1 MPSRSGRTVLVLLTP
16 EQHQALRA
24 VQAGPAPQGGTV
36 SPGRYLAAL
45 LDAELQRLAAE
56 RAQRANAAAAQVASL
71 YEQGRA
77 PARAV
82 GESEV
87 LTALAGA
94 TDPRVRERLKTVLVQ
109 VGQWSKQIRALA
121 IRWRCAGVE
130 QGEFESAG
138 MQGLLEAADRFDGR
152 PSGWP
157 TYATLWI
164 RRRIQELARAQGGP
178 IVMATHCEERRAR
191 RAGESRRAAGWA
203 PLDHQAA
210 APHEEDDPKRHAR
223 VVAAMKRL
231 PRELRAALA
240 PETRGKRKAAPALR
254 ERALE
259 ALRALLV

>member
-1 MPSRSGRTVLVLLTP
+1 MPTVLVLLTT
-16 EQHQALRA
+16 EQRQALRA

-36 SPGRYLAAL
+36 SPGRFLAAL
-45 LDAELQRLAAE
+45 LDVELQRLASE
-56 RAQRANAAAAQVASL
+56 RAQRANAAAVQIAAR
-71 YEQGRA
+71 YEQGYSAPRA
-77 PARAV
+77 Q
-82 GESEV
+82 GEAEL
-87 LTALAGA
+87 LTALVEA
-94 TDPRVRERLKTVLVQ
+94 TDPQVRGRLKALLVQ

-138 MQGLLEAADRFDGR
+138 MQGLFEAADRFDGR

-210 APHEEDDPKRHAR
+210 APQEADPEQQAR
-223 VVAAMKRL
+223 VAAAMKRL
-231 PRELRAALA
+231 PRELRSALA
-240 PETRGKRKAAPALR
+240 PETRGKRKAAPALQA
-254 ERALE
+254 RALE